1 MTRLR
6 QGASRPRNRGAS
18 PESLPPLRPKSS
30 STSSEHDQLS
40 ARVLDVSADA
50 QEVLAAASLHRHGDL
65 RWIDHIYQR
74 IRRCA
79 LHLHHLLRVGGEAES
94 VVDDFNLRFASR
106 HAIDREEFRGHRSVC
121 LKGGKRVI
129 KNCQFWGRRPQFP
142 MEQNLIFWIP
152 LASIAFQLNGYVIC
166 GFFLPKG
173 LTTAQP
179 PSPVV
184 MLVLFL
190 LAIVPFGTSCS

>member
-1 MTRLR
+1 VTRLR

-79 LHLHHLLRVGGEAES
+79 LHLHHLLRVGGEAER

-121 LKGGKRVI
+121 LKGGKRVSKI
-129 KNCQFWGRRPQFP
+129 ASFGADGLNFRW
-142 MEQNLIFWIP
+142 NLIFWIP
-152 LASIAFQLNGYVIC
+152 LASIAFQLNGHVIC
-166 GFFLPKG
+166 AFFFRKDLR
-173 LTTAQP
+173 QP
-179 PSPVV
+179 SHR
-184 MLVLFL
+184 
-190 LAIVPFGTSCS
+190 ARS